1 MSSIECIKRHRTY
14 FRYLQFYFYFSFFT
28 RYNLLKIDDRFFNKF
43 LIDSYYYTPF
53 YSRSRPISRFD
64 SRGIETFAQ
73 KRWAKR
79 IGDSTSDS
87 VRKMAFGSRNK
98 GQAQEAHRQR
108 VRSRANREE
117 GVIVTSLKT
126 RSRFALL
133 DPLRV
138 DFTRSNI

>member
-1 MSSIECIKRHRTY
+1 MTTDFSTNPSSIPTIIR
-14 FRYLQFYFYFSFFT
+14 LST
-28 RYNLLKIDDRFFNKF
+28 RALA
-43 LIDSYYYTPF
+43 
-53 YSRSRPISRFD
+53 RFD

-87 VRKMAFGSRNK
+87 VRRRKMAFGSRNK

-117 GVIVTSLKT
+117 GVVVTSLKT